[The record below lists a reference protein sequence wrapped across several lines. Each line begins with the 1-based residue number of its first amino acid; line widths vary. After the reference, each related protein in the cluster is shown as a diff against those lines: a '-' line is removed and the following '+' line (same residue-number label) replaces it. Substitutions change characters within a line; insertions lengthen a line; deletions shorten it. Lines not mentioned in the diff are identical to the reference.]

1 MPRFRWFA
9 LAAICLA
16 LVAGFIAMYSRVL
29 RIRAEGLIQSVS
41 NLCEQ
46 SGDAPTLSTAQALFH
61 GSLRQMEVCNSDS
74 CGYEAV
80 ASNGVL
86 TALHWTPYSEL
97 RSEVW
102 VHNEKVEAVILNFAS
117 SANPRH
123 GIVAHLYIQG
133 FQDGPGRLFGL
144 DPWEKSSVSD
154 TNGIVDVSPE
164 SFRANKRSVIGFDLN
179 CLTNYGGCPTV
190 AGLLPTVWAQEND
203 GSIRCR
209 LQNSEG
215 LIEGPAWLR
224 KAP

>member
-9 LAAICLA
+9 LAAICVA
-16 LVAGFIAMYSRVL
+16 LVAGFIPIYSMVL
-29 RIRAEGLIQSVS
+29 RIRAKHLIHSVS
-41 NLCEQ
+41 SLCEQ
-46 SGDAPTLSTAQALFH
+46 PDDAPTLGTAQALFH
-61 GSLRQMEVCNSDS
+61 GNLRQMEICNSVR

-102 VHNEKVEAVILNFAS
+102 VHNGKIETVVLDFAS

-133 FQDGPGRLFGL
+133 FQDGPGRLFDL
-144 DPWEKSSVSD
+144 DPWEKSSASD
-154 TNGIVDVSPE
+154 TNGIVTVSPE
-164 SFRANKRSVIGFDLN
+164 SFRANKQSVIGFDLN
-179 CLTNYGGCPTV
+179 CLTNHDGCPTV
-190 AGLLPTVWAQEND
+190 AGLFPTVWAQEND
-203 GSIRCR
+203 RSIRCR

-215 LIEGPAWLR
+215 FIEGPAWLR
-224 KAP
+224 NAL